1 MDRSDW
7 RQEIQAL
14 PVFDTHTHLN
24 MPGVPIPARDF
35 WDIAHYFWFQQELW
49 SVGYPIDPNALPE
62 SERIERFVDALHAS
76 RNTIWNGI
84 VREMFHNLYEIDLVD
99 AASVREADTAV
110 RASFQNPDWSRQ
122 VVDRLAIRKIA
133 VNNLA
138 DADYPELPGIG
149 VAVPS
154 KGSFDRALWS
164 ETILAAQDR
173 DQAVQAA
180 LIDLQA
186 DVNRFYA
193 MGICGMRVDLT
204 PLQQP
209 NMIALPDELPAVP
222 DKATVDAWLTHALFR
237 ALGRHGMFAQFFVG
251 ISSVSN
257 RSSMAVNDPTCIP
270 TLYPLFE
277 RHACG
282 FEIVVG
288 APQMNLD
295 AAQAARIYPNV
306 HLGGL
311 WWYNFRSST
320 YRQTMQ
326 VRLEAVPAS
335 KSSIVASDARCIEWC
350 YGKILLVKRLLA
362 YFLFDQV
369 KSGWLDRD
377 TALWV
382 AREWLHDAAAR
393 RYLPQEQ
400 DAVTR

>member
-1 MDRSDW
+1 MDRSQW
-7 RQEIQAL
+7 HQEIETL

-49 SVGYPIDPNALPE
+49 SVGYPTDPDALPE
-62 SERIERFVDALHAS
+62 GERIECFVDALHAS
-76 RNTIWNGI
+76 RNTVWNGI
-84 VREMFHNLYEIDLVD
+84 VREMFRNLYGIDLVG
-99 AASVREADTAV
+99 AASVHEADAAV
-110 RASFQNPDWSRQ
+110 RASFQNPDWPRQ
-122 VVDRLAIRKIA
+122 VIDRLAIRKIA

-138 DADYPELPGIG
+138 DADYPELPGVG

-154 KGSFDRALWS
+154 KGELDRAAWS
-164 ETILAAQDR
+164 DTILAADHR
-173 DQAVQAA
+173 NQATQAA
-180 LIDLQA
+180 LAALQA
-186 DVNRFYA
+186 DVGRLYA
-193 MGICGMRVDLT
+193 RGIRGMRVDLT

-209 NMIALPDELPAVP
+209 GMIALPDELPTNP
-222 DKATVDAWLTHALFR
+222 DKAIIDAWLTHALLG
-237 ALGRHGMFAQFFVG
+237 ALGERGMFAQFFIG

-257 RSSMAVNDPTCIP
+257 RSSMAINDPTCIP
-270 TLYPLFE
+270 ALYPLFE
-277 RHACG
+277 RHTCD

-306 HLGGL
+306 YLGGL

-362 YFLFDQV
+362 DFLFDQIEN
-369 KSGWLDRD
+369 GWIDRD

-382 AREWLHDAAAR
+382 AREWLRDAAAR
-393 RYLPQEQ
+393 RYLPQE
-400 DAVTR
+400 